1 MLMISSL
8 QYSESFIWKASAE
21 NLSHEFTQKCLVRFL
36 VLMPSSP
43 QHSFKKHAVE
53 IYHSHA
59 VHNSPSYPIASPDFE
74 NMRRVSK
81 GPPFAMTKEQM
92 W

>member
-8 QYSESFIWKASAE
+8 QYSESFIWKAQRICPMIHTKKSCE
-21 NLSHEFTQKCLVRFL
+21 IL

-74 NMRRVSK
+74 NMRRVAK
-81 GPPFAMTKEQM
+81 GPPFAMTKE
-92 W
+92 

>member
-1 MLMISSL
+1 MIHTKKSC
-8 QYSESFIWKASAE
+8 EI
-21 NLSHEFTQKCLVRFL
+21 L
-36 VLMPSSP
+36 VLMPLSP